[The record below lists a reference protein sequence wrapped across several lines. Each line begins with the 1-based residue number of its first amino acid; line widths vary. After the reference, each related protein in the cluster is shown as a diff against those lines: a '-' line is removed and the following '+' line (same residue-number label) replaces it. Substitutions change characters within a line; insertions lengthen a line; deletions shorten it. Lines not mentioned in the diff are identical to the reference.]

1 MSFHLGNV
9 LPSIAMLTGNAYC
22 KNNHRAVSLTGRL
35 SAWSPSRLSLNVG
48 GGGFIDVR
56 GDSEVGLSDDSL
68 GIALMLTYS
77 F

>member
-1 MSFHLGNV
+1 
-9 LPSIAMLTGNAYC
+9 MLTGNAYC

-35 SAWSPSRLSLNVG
+35 SAWSPSWLPLNV